1 MNRQTDRQTGVN
13 RAMQVE
19 KRMGT
24 EKDRK
29 GKRETGQERVGT
41 ESKLECRAVLL
52 CAVHPAHPAAAG
64 DAHALAKSL
73 GGA

>member
-52 CAVHPAHPAAAG
+52 CAAHPVHPAAAG
-64 DAHALAKSL
+64 DAHALAN
-73 GGA
+73 